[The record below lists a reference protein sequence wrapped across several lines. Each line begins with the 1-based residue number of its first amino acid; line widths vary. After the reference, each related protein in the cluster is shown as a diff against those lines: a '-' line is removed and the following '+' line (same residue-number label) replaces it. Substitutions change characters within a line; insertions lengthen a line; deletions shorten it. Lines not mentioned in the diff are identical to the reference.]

1 MKAISVLGS
10 TGSIGTQTLQ
20 IAEEFPEQFRVVA
33 LTAGRNLKL
42 LVDQVQRHH
51 PEVVALADA
60 DLLPELQE
68 RLKDAG
74 VTGADAPQLVGGA
87 DGLNVA
93 AAWDSADLVVTGI
106 VGCAGLLPTLAAIRA
121 GKDLALANKET
132 LIAAGPVVLPE
143 LKKSGSRL
151 LPADSE
157 HSAIFQCLQGT
168 PWAENARLSTG

>member
-42 LVDQVQRHH
+42 LVDQVQRHR

-68 RLKDAG
+68 RLQDAG

-121 GKDLALANKET
+121 GKDLALANKGNADCSRPRG
-132 LIAAGPVVLPE
+132 AAGAEEERQPSAAGGFGALSNFPV
-143 LKKSGSRL
+143 
-151 LPADSE
+151 PAGNP
-157 HSAIFQCLQGT
+157 LG
-168 PWAENARLSTG
+168 